1 MRAKLLTVLLI
12 AFFVSSFTAQ
22 TLVKP
27 ADFKISAVG
36 NFLKGKGYEI
46 LEQDEAYIK
55 IANKDKATLFLDVDT
70 GKKFINLNVNILIK
84 KGISKDKIDHLI
96 NAINQLAMIKA
107 EYMESQNSINFK
119 YYFWMTNGFTN
130 ETLEDAVMEFFLYQ
144 GDAYGLDK
152 DKLFDYQ

>member
-36 NFLKGKGYEI
+36 NFLKSKGYEI

-96 NAINQLAMIKA
+96 NAVNQLAMIKA

>member
-1 MRAKLLTVLLI
+1 MRAKILTVLLI
-12 AFFVSSFTAQ
+12 SFLANFFTAQ

-36 NFLKGKGYEI
+36 TFLKSKGYEI
-46 LEQDEAYIK
+46 LEQEETYIK
-55 IANKDKATLFLDVDT
+55 IANKDKATLFMDVDA

-84 KGISKDKIDHLI
+84 KEVSEDKIDNLI
-96 NAINQLAMIKA
+96 RAINQLAMIKA
-107 EYMESQNSINFK
+107 EYIAAQNSINFK

-152 DKLFDYQ
+152 EKIFDYQ

>member
-22 TLVKP
+22 TLVKL

-36 NFLKGKGYEI
+36 NFLKSKGYEI

>member
-1 MRAKLLTVLLI
+1 MKAKLLTVLLI

-36 NFLKGKGYEI
+36 NFLKSKGYEI

-84 KGISKDKIDHLI
+84 KGISRDKIDLLI